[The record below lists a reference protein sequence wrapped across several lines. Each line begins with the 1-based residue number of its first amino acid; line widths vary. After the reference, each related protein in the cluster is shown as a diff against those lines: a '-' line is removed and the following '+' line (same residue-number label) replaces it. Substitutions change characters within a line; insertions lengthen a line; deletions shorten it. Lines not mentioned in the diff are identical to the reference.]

1 MDLRDLRAGSWR
13 VAASFNGFKGLQIKE
28 DVSVESV
35 GSESDIQA
43 LIKKLEFLERELADH
58 KDQKKTERRQYF
70 LFVCLMIVTVFLF
83 VVVAWA
89 NPTIG
94 DLEPDTISTL
104 NKAVN
109 VVIVLFV
116 PFVFGVLGAAAR
128 VLIAGISTGQQ
139 LGLIVS
145 SGFMAVFSWIGIKSG
160 VLIAVIA
167 PHLEKQ
173 AITSDQ
179 ILQAPGNFYTLALV
193 AIFVGMFSSNLYIFI
208 NQKVE
213 QLTIRRNSQG
223 AGGSR

>member
-1 MDLRDLRAGSWR
+1 
-13 VAASFNGFKGLQIKE
+13 
-28 DVSVESV
+28 
-35 GSESDIQA
+35 
-43 LIKKLEFLERELADH
+43 
-58 KDQKKTERRQYF
+58 
-70 LFVCLMIVTVFLF
+70 MIVTVFLF

-104 NKAVN
+104 NKATN

-213 QLTIRRNSQG
+213 QLTVRRNSEG

>member
-1 MDLRDLRAGSWR
+1 M
-13 VAASFNGFKGLQIKE
+13 KE
-28 DVSVESV
+28 DVSVGDV
-35 GSESDIQA
+35 KSESDIQV
-43 LIKKLEFLERELADH
+43 LTKKLEFLEGKLADQT
-58 KDQKKTERRQYF
+58 DQKKIERRQYL
-70 LFVCLMIVTVFLF
+70 LFVCLVMVTVFLF
-83 VVVAWA
+83 IVVGWA

-128 VLIAGISTGQQ
+128 VLIAGISAGQQ

-173 AITSDQ
+173 VITSDQ
-179 ILQAPGNFYTLALV
+179 MLQAPGNFYTLALV

-213 QLTIRRNSQG
+213 QLTVRRNSES
-223 AGGSR
+223 GSGNH

>member
-1 MDLRDLRAGSWR
+1 
-13 VAASFNGFKGLQIKE
+13 
-28 DVSVESV
+28 
-35 GSESDIQA
+35 
-43 LIKKLEFLERELADH
+43 
-58 KDQKKTERRQYF
+58 
-70 LFVCLMIVTVFLF
+70 MIVTVFLF

-213 QLTIRRNSQG
+213 QLIIRRSSEG